1 MEYSSTK
8 LNVYLD
14 DIKGGDKKIIQ
25 SASNSIYSNY
35 TKGGSNF
42 NNSKTSLNNTIGQ
55 PPLNS
60 SVQNR
65 SLNGLPKF
73 IINDRSMQSLNTV
86 SNNSLIN
93 NSTNYHNKMMNLTKL
108 PLPQILDSYYNSVA
122 QMKFMA
128 RLNRSNFKETYFL
141 NQDESNYR

>member
-14 DIKGGDKKIIQ
+14 DIKGVDKKIIK
-25 SASNSIYSNY
+25 SASNSIYTNY

-73 IINDRSMQSLNTV
+73 IVNDRSMQSLNTV
-86 SNNSLIN
+86 SNNSLMN
-93 NSTNYHNKMMNLTKL
+93 NSTNYHKIMNLTKL
-108 PLPQILDSYYNSVA
+108 PLPQILDSYYTSVA
-122 QMKFMA
+122 QMKFMT

-141 NQDESNYR
+141 NPDESNYR